1 MGLLWQEGPL
11 GRDPNRGFVTAR
23 PMPERVLYVEPL
35 RRRMSVE
42 FGGGVIARSDEA
54 LFPFEPARC
63 SAAYWPVADIAA
75 DALQATARETT
86 HQGGIPL
93 DEDTALAEA

>member
-1 MGLLWQEGPL
+1 MAGGAAGP
-11 GRDPNRGFVTAR
+11 R
-23 PMPERVLYVEPL
+23 
-35 RRRMSVE
+35 SV
-42 FGGGVIARSDEA
+42 
-54 LFPFEPARC
+54 FPFEPARC